1 MPDLLDKSIALETL
15 QKLPL
20 AVAILDNEKIV
31 WANELFFTLSG
42 LTSEQL
48 IGTLPREN
56 KQISLSRLFS
66 KTGEAQPIEV
76 SGNKIYLLPEVIDLS
91 MQKHVYVFH
100 DVTREHELKEQVK
113 QFTPKDSNT
122 GLYNR
127 RIILENLASQVTRS
141 RRYGNPLALLRL
153 TISGC
158 ETTDIAKRMK
168 SVAEQLKDRLRWA
181 DCLGTLSEN
190 SILVIL
196 PETCLE
202 EAKELAA
209 KLLSDR
215 AIASDGCTIQ
225 FGITAWQK
233 GDDPATMLKNIEI
246 DQDVST
252 MALFSD

>member
-1 MPDLLDKSIALETL
+1 MPDLIDTSTALETL

-20 AVAILDNEKIV
+20 AMAILEDERII
-31 WANELFFTLSG
+31 WANQLLIDLSG
-42 LTSEQL
+42 LNSEQV
-48 IGTLPREN
+48 IGQSPFMSEHTLL
-56 KQISLSRLFS
+56 QYLFS
-66 KTGEAQPIEV
+66 ESGEVHCVDMAV
-76 SGNKIYLLPEVIDLS
+76 RKHYFRPEVIHLLS
-91 MQKHVYVFH
+91 SKQVVVFH
-100 DVTREHELKEQVK
+100 DVSREKALEQQVELYS
-113 QFTPKDSNT
+113 PKDSNT

-127 RIILENLASQVTRS
+127 RNILENLASQVTRS

-158 ETTDIAKRMK
+158 ESDIPTRMK

-181 DCLGTLSEN
+181 DCLGTLN
-190 SILVIL
+190 DNTHQVIL

-233 GDDPATMLKNIEI
+233 GDDPARMLSNIDV